1 MPISSWSRTPTAAE
15 AESDPNSLT
24 HSEEVH
30 VEETAQIGG
39 RQEAAQRAGGQE
51 AAQRGGRQEVAQK
64 GRRQDA
70 AQIGGEHEAWNVDQS
85 SGRGVMEA
93 KQRLVSRAKRRSSS
107 AAARRSATPDS
118 SSIVGYEAGPYKF
131 STCSPS
137 TLGYRHEQT
146 LQPYTVTYSTVAG
159 STTGAELKITTT
171 ANTCTVLTPTTATC
185 NGVTIN
191 RISTCEDSEN
201 AGQSV
206 CRVSKGVRRLK
217 FSCQNSL
224 DDDNS
229 LALANWKLFWRR

>member
-1 MPISSWSRTPTAAE
+1 MRRAQGAGSFFLITMLCTLDAMPISSWSRTPTAAE
-15 AESDPNSLT
+15 AESDPNSST

-39 RQEAAQRAGGQE
+39 RQE
-51 AAQRGGRQEVAQK
+51 
-64 GRRQDA
+64 A

-201 AGQSV
+201 AGQTV
-206 CRVSKGVRRLK
+206 CRVSRGVRRLK

-229 LALANWKLFWRR
+229 LALANWKRFWRR